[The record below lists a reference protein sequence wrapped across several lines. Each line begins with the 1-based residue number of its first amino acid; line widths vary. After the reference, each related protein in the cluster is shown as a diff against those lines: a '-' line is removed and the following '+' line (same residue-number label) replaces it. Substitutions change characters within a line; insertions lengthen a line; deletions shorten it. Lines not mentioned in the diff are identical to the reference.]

1 MGEQQGIRERK
12 ERFTERLVE
21 NGTPRDKAEQITRET
36 VKRLDYDGRLDKV
49 ARKERKQRNS

>member
-1 MGEQQGIRERK
+1 MGEQQGIRDRM
-12 ERFTERLVE
+12 ERFEERLVKH
-21 NGTPRDKAEQITRET
+21 GTPRDKAEQITRET